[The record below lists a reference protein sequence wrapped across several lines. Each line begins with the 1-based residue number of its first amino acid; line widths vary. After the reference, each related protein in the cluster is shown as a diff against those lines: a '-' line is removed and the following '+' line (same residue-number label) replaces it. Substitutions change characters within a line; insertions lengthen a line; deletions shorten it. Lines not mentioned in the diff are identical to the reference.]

1 MDALGDLEA
10 ASTFYESYPQLYQDK
25 RGSMVPFSLFVLRA
39 ELPSFA
45 SPEGLSRSLDA
56 LFGLLDYCRAQLSS
70 LAAKSTSAAAPA
82 ASSGFGF
89 GGSTAAAPAKQQP
102 REGDRITVYVRTLT
116 GKTITLQL
124 LPSDTVGNAK
134 SMIHDKE
141 GIPAEQQ
148 VPCPLLP

>member
-1 MDALGDLEA
+1 VDALGDLEA

-82 ASSGFGF
+82 ASSPDQQ
-89 GGSTAAAPAKQQP
+89 SSLTAA
-102 REGDRITVYVRTLT
+102 DLDSLSTLS
-116 GKTITLQL
+116 ISRSAS
-124 LPSDTVGNAK
+124 PSSSSGLSFMEDLDQGTFRASHLVW
-134 SMIHDKE
+134 
-141 GIPAEQQ
+141 
-148 VPCPLLP
+148 PLS